1 MGDYMSEIAIG
12 KVIKFF
18 SKIGVAAIRI
28 TSGELKKGDTIKI
41 KGHVTDFEQ
50 TVESLQ
56 VEHESVEKVG
66 AGKDVGIK
74 VKESVKEHDTV
85 YVVEK

>member
-1 MGDYMSEIAIG
+1 MEEIAVG
-12 KVIKFF
+12 KVIRFF
-18 SKIGVAAIRI
+18 SKIGVAAIRV
-28 TSGELKKGDTIKI
+28 TSGVLKVGDVIRI

-56 VEHESVEKVG
+56 VEHENVDKVG

-74 VKESVKEHDTV
+74 VKETVKDSDIV
-85 YVVEK
+85 YVVKP

>member
-1 MGDYMSEIAIG
+1 
-12 KVIKFF
+12 V
-18 SKIGVAAIRI
+18 V
-28 TSGELKKGDTIKI
+28 ELAC
-41 KGHVTDFEQ
+41 E
-50 TVESLQ
+50 

-74 VKESVKEHDTV
+74 VTEVVREHDTV